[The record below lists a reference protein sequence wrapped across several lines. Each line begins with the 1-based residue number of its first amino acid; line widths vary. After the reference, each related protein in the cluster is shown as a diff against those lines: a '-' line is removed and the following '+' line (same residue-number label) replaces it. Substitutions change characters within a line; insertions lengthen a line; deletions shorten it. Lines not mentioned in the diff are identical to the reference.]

1 MIVFDLKC
9 GKGHVFEAWFRDNAT
24 FETQCN
30 GRKVECPVCGGTK
43 IEKAPMAPNI
53 AVSDSARGGMLDKG
67 TEDTVNAAKFISTC
81 RAIREEVEKN
91 SDYVGPRF
99 AEEARRIHYGET
111 DKRSIYGEA
120 SDRDAQEYMR
130 KVCQLPLSLGFPAL
144 TAELLQ
150 TQTLR

>member
-53 AVSDSARGGMLDKG
+53 AVSNNARGGMSDKG
-67 TEDTVNAAKFISTC
+67 AEDTVAAAKFISTC

-120 SDRDAQEYMR
+120 SDRDAQELHEEGVPIAAIPWIPR
-130 KVCQLPLSLGFPAL
+130 TDS
-144 TAELLQ
+144 
-150 TQTLR
+150 

>member
-9 GKGHVFEAWFRDNAT
+9 GKDHVFEAWFRDNAT

-30 GRKVECPVCGGTK
+30 DRKIECPVCGRTK

-53 AVSDSARGGMLDKG
+53 AVGNAACGGMSDKAA
-67 TEDTVNAAKFISTC
+67 EDTVTAAKFIATC
-81 RAIREEVEKN
+81 RSLRQEVEKN

-120 SDRDAQEYMR
+120 SDRDAQELCEEGVPIAAIPWIPR
-130 KVCQLPLSLGFPAL
+130 
-144 TAELLQ
+144 TD
-150 TQTLR
+150 T